1 MSVPGPSVTGE
12 GMTSARQ
19 RSAERNELVVSYM
32 LLRKVVGW
40 IGSLLPVAL
49 IAGNAVLGG
58 PRPYSMSAYYY
69 TPMRNIFV
77 GALCALGVFLL
88 AYDGY
93 DEVDRWVTNVAGFCA
108 IGVAFCPTKPPVCPA
123 SMAQCPPRWVR
134 RLSAAQQIVG
144 DIHLF
149 FAFVTFVALG
159 VMALRFAK
167 CMPTPGGQVLAAR
180 IRHELGLARPREEIR
195 SARKKRR
202 NVIYRVCGFT
212 IFFCVALAVVANLL
226 PAPVRARWP
235 LLFVFEALAVFA
247 FGVSWF
253 VKGQTLLPILKDHP
267 GIHRSLPQ
275 PPGPQPGPQEP
286 ALPAT

>member
-12 GMTSARQ
+12 RMTSARQ
-19 RSAERNELVVSYM
+19 RSAERNELIVSYM

-40 IGSLLPVAL
+40 IGSLLPIAL
-49 IAGNAVLGG
+49 IAGNAILGG

-123 SMAQCPPRWVR
+123 AVAGCPPHSVR
-134 RLSAAQQIVG
+134 QVSAGQQIVG
-144 DIHLF
+144 DVHLF

-167 CMPTPGGQVLAAR
+167 SMPTPGGQILAAR
-180 IRHELGLARPREEIR
+180 VRHGLGLARPREETR

-202 NVIYRVCGFT
+202 NVIYRVCGFA
-212 IFFCVALAVVANLL
+212 IFICVVLAVVSNLL
-226 PAPVRARWP
+226 PAPVKAQLP

-247 FGVSWF
+247 FGLSWF
-253 VKGQTLLPILKDHP
+253 VKGQTLLPIIKDHP
-267 GIHRSLPQ
+267 GAPRSLPT
-275 PPGPQPGPQEP
+275 PPGPQPGPQETT
-286 ALPAT
+286 LPAT